1 MLVVDFNPEWLYFP
15 VGGFMK
21 KKRISIALFL
31 ISIGFLT
38 SCASTHSSIS
48 VDVPEDST
56 NEPSNPDS
64 SISSP
69 DVSSDMAEEVSSSLD
84 SSGQETEGEE
94 SSWQTFGRLPYEKLR
109 YLSEMKDEKKNYSPS
124 LRDVSANF
132 NAYENKPK
140 ILNASYPSRL
150 ATVTVTTEEEDGDKS
165 YVGYL
170 LDYVDGRIIESYP
183 SAVPVSSLPVTTVS
197 GLPLVIVSKPD
208 NNTYSLVDL
217 AGNYLL
223 SYLRKKPTPIHVVTR
238 KEKDHFVYDFILE
251 DESIGRKAFESY
263 LDERTGC
270 YFFKEIP
277 FSSYPMDQELRPLTD
292 LHINSKGYYVG
303 SIENGFYLYGP
314 EKNYL
319 NCIIPASFPIN
330 EANVASTNYIYTDSA
345 IYYTMSIR
353 KKTERQGKSRLMPTP
368 SV

>member
-1 MLVVDFNPEWLYFP
+1 
-15 VGGFMK
+15 MK

-31 ISIGFLT
+31 ISISFLT

-48 VDVPEDST
+48 VDVPEDSA
-56 NEPSNPDS
+56 NEPSTPDS

-197 GLPLVIVSKPD
+197 GLPPCD
-208 NNTYSLVDL
+208 
-217 AGNYLL
+217 
-223 SYLRKKPTPIHVVTR
+223 
-238 KEKDHFVYDFILE
+238 
-251 DESIGRKAFESY
+251 
-263 LDERTGC
+263 
-270 YFFKEIP
+270 
-277 FSSYPMDQELRPLTD
+277 
-292 LHINSKGYYVG
+292 
-303 SIENGFYLYGP
+303 
-314 EKNYL
+314 
-319 NCIIPASFPIN
+319 
-330 EANVASTNYIYTDSA
+330 
-345 IYYTMSIR
+345 
-353 KKTERQGKSRLMPTP
+353 RL
-368 SV
+368 